1 MVHPSL
7 IYCTY
12 CTAAGST
19 YIAYSTILYLHA
31 LLTTVHAATDNL
43 DGYQSIIITVG
54 DIAKHEQQQLGL
66 GLGIFYEL
74 LHIKLH
80 VYNTIDT

>member
-1 MVHPSL
+1 M
-7 IYCTY
+7 
-12 CTAAGST
+12 
-19 YIAYSTILYLHA
+19 
-31 LLTTVHAATDNL
+31 HAATDNL